1 VKKLTIIGLTLGALL
16 LMVSAALLAEEEA
29 EKKAESKFEITGAT
43 EILDTE
49 FEYVGAKKCK
59 FCHKD
64 QYDSWQKTRHAK
76 AWASLTEEEQ
86 KQQKCATCH
95 VTGHDDDGELITG
108 VECEACHGPGSEY
121 KSPKIMN
128 KKKWAA
134 NPEKYEEMAVEAG
147 LIYPTEELCVNCHKK
162 EGNPHFKP
170 FHFDKMK
177 PKVHTMSAE
186 AAETKKDEK

>member
-1 VKKLTIIGLTLGALL
+1 MRKLAIIGLTLAAM
-16 LMVSAALLAEEEA
+16 LMMISAALLAEEEA
-29 EKKAESKFEITGAT
+29 ETKAESKFDITGAT
-43 EILDTE
+43 EKIDTE
-49 FEYVGAKKCK
+49 FEYVGAKKCR

-64 QYDSWQKTRHAK
+64 QHDSWAKTRHAK

-95 VTGHDDDGELITG
+95 VTGHDDDGELLTG

-134 NPEKYEEMAVEAG
+134 NPEEYKKMAIEAG

-162 EGNPHFKP
+162 EGNPNFKP
-170 FHFDKMK
+170 FDFSKMK
-177 PKVHTMSAE
+177 PKVHTMSPETAGEAE
-186 AAETKKDEK
+186 KGK

>member
-1 VKKLTIIGLTLGALL
+1 MRRLAIIGLTLAALL
-16 LMVSAALLAEEEA
+16 MMVSVALLAEEKA
-29 EKKAESKFEITGAT
+29 EKKAESKFDITGAT
-43 EILDTE
+43 EQIDSE
-49 FEYVGAKKCK
+49 FDYVGAKKCK

-64 QYDSWQKTRHAK
+64 QYDSWEKTSHAK
-76 AWASLTEEEQ
+76 AWASLSEEEQ

-95 VTGHDDDGELITG
+95 VTGHDDKGEIITG

-134 NPEKYEEMAVEAG
+134 NPEEYEKMAVEAG
-147 LIYPTEELCVNCHKK
+147 LIYPTEEVCVNCHKK

-170 FHFDKMK
+170 FDFSKMK
-177 PKVHTMSAE
+177 SKVHTMSAE
-186 AAETKKDEK
+186 KAEEVEEGK